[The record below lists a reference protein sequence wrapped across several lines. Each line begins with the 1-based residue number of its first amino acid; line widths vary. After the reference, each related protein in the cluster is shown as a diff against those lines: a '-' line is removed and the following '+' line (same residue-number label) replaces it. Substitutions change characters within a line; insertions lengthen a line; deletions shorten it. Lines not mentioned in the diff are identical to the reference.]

1 MLYPVQIRGN
11 WSPSFQYK
19 ITYYKNTSTAARTQ
33 SEELIRGGVDG
44 LDHSRYRR
52 GSEWT
57 QYCVRVVRIKINEL
71 THDQIWCIAIRE
83 ETRQRGETILKTSP
97 RGAASAW
104 PNLAAVLKAVI
115 FKDS

>member
-1 MLYPVQIRGN
+1 MLACHSWQKG
-11 WSPSFQYK
+11 
-19 ITYYKNTSTAARTQ
+19 TAARTQ

-57 QYCVRVVRIKINEL
+57 QYCVRVVL